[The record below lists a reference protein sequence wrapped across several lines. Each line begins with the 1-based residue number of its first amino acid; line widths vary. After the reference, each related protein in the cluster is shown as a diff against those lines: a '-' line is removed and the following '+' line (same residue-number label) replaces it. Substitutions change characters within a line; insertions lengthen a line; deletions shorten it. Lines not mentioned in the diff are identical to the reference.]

1 MALHVRTF
9 VAKIRSYLRPMHLS
23 WRDVVVS
30 GPAECV
36 ARAGAGSSTEVPA
49 SAAYARDAA
58 SAEKARARSL
68 GETGKAES

>member
-9 VAKIRSYLRPMHLS
+9 VAKIRSYLRPKHLS

-30 GPAECV
+30 GLADCV

-49 SAAYARDAA
+49 STAKKRDARP
-58 SAEKARARSL
+58 EETGARRL
-68 GETGKAES
+68 GETG